1 MLPAREPFVE
11 ARKLVADVVNLML
24 AERAILQV
32 EIPSPRQRRI
42 SAKRVTGHVERRHP
56 ASIDDKRTVLL
67 VRIQKMKNEER
78 FVLEP
83 FHFAALAIHRADLGP
98 MLRLPSDER
107 LSLRRVLDMEHR
119 RTDKKDR
126 VVFGRDKIMH
136 HRWQSGI
143 DSARL
148 DQLSIAAGAIPR
160 HIWRKRLVAKKQQV
174 ARDRIQL

>member
-83 FHFAALAIHRADLGP
+83 LHFAALAIHHADP
-98 MLRLPSDER
+98 SAMLRLPHHER
-107 LSLRRVLDMEHR
+107 LPICPVLDMKHR
-119 RTDKKDR
+119 RTDKKNR
-126 VVFGRDKIMH
+126 VVIVRDKVMH

-143 DSARL
+143 DR
-148 DQLSIAAGAIPR
+148 PR
-160 HIWRKRLVAKKQQV
+160 F
-174 ARDRIQL
+174 DN